1 MRKAISVVAL
11 AAAFTLAIPTA
22 AHAVRD
28 SGVQLKGCSGTTF
41 GQVTA
46 YMRGSGNLW
55 APGDWDHRPAWRD
68 SGNTFKNQS
77 SRSTSTGGGYW
88 RVYVNDTYNSVSTGC
103 FAGG

>member
-41 GQVTA
+41 G
-46 YMRGSGNLW
+46 
-55 APGDWDHRPAWRD
+55 
-68 SGNTFKNQS
+68 
-77 SRSTSTGGGYW
+77 
-88 RVYVNDTYNSVSTGC
+88 
-103 FAGG
+103 